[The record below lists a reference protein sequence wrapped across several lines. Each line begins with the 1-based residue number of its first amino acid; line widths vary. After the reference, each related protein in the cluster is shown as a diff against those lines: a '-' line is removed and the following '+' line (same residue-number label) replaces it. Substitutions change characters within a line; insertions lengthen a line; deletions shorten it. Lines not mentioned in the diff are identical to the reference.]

1 MHSFQL
7 FKRPYRGIC
16 VFLVAGAMGCQTLP
30 EDIVVEDWKPVLG
43 VPFID
48 TRFTLYDLVD
58 ATLESGA
65 TVPLAEL
72 EGGELAF
79 VHVEPFQGMR
89 ASEFIQLP
97 NGELD
102 IVYQLS
108 ESDVQAL
115 QALPPGNV
123 LPLQFEGEW
132 SLPCLPSGGNIQLTG
147 VEFKSGGLLVDVTT
161 SLPVS
166 GLSLRLPQMRN
177 ADDAPWVWEPQTP
190 ATDLAGWRLD
200 SLRNGLAGWNRT
212 PVEVSFGLQAMNG
225 IEVGDALTLS
235 LVFADVEMKR
245 VGGDLGGLE
254 FLVQDSTTTLEL
266 FDDRF
271 QLTEVALERARVSLE
286 VDNGWGV
293 GIRMK
298 AFNVQFP
305 QIFPPTTLEYGTSG
319 FEVPAAPY
327 SSINPYM
334 SKGISRTWSLNQDSA
349 NLLDFFS
356 TEANKVSYQLAMRT
370 EPYAGV
376 EHVIYDFSEVK
387 AELKVEIPLAMTSG
401 EVAFIDTLPFDIA
414 QAGLNLSPDSTTLP
428 WLGSQMELDSAVL
441 RMVLTNSLPLGMDL
455 HIAFI
460 DSAGNVVVD
469 FPELQEPF
477 VQPGPVEA
485 DGMTYEA
492 SRTAFDLSLDWSRYQ
507 DLRLADGVVFQAV
520 GRTAELGNAPVVR
533 VMADNALALEMG
545 MLFYLTESF

>member
-1 MHSFQL
+1 MSSFQS

-65 TVPLAEL
+65 PVPLAEL

-97 NGELD
+97 SGELD
-102 IVYQLS
+102 IVYQLT
-108 ESDVQAL
+108 ENDVQAL
-115 QALPPGNV
+115 VALPPGNV
-123 LPLQFEGEW
+123 LPLQFAGEW

-147 VEFKSGGLLVDVTT
+147 VEFKSGGLSVDTTT

-166 GLSLRLPQMRN
+166 GLSVRLPQMRN

-200 SLRNGLAGWNRT
+200 SLRNGLEGWNRT

-225 IEVGDALTLS
+225 VEVGDALTLS
-235 LVFADVEMKR
+235 LVFEDVEMKR

-271 QLTEVALERARVSLE
+271 QLAEAAIERARVSLE
-286 VDNGWGV
+286 IDNGWGV
-293 GIRMK
+293 GIRME

-305 QIFPPTTLEYGTSG
+305 QIFPPTTLEYETAG
-319 FEVPAAPY
+319 FQVPAAPY

-334 SKGISRTWSLNQDSA
+334 SKGISRTWSLNQDNA

-356 TEANKVSYQLAMRT
+356 TDANKVSYELIMRT

-376 EHVIYDFSEVK
+376 EHVLYDFSEVE
-387 AELKVEIPLAMTSG
+387 AQLKVEIPLAMTSG
-401 EVAFIDTLPFDIA
+401 EVAFSDTLPFDIA

-428 WLGSQMELDSAVL
+428 WVGSQMALDSAVL
-441 RMVLTNSLPLGMDL
+441 KMVLTNSLPFGLDL

-460 DSAGNVVVD
+460 DSVGNVVED
-469 FPELQEPF
+469 LPELQEQF
-477 VQPGPVEA
+477 VQPAPVEA

-492 SRTAFDLSLDWSRYQ
+492 SRTAFDLSLDWLRYQ
-507 DLRLADGVVFQAV
+507 DLRLADRVVFEAV
-520 GRTAELGNAPVVR
+520 GRTAEVGNAPVVR
-533 VMADNALALEMG
+533 VMADNTLALEMG